1 MIVQS
6 WTSELIISTTYV
18 FLCSR
23 SHLSTPS
30 QQWTAARSV
39 LLGSLDGTMARVFVG
54 DLSYDTTDNQLRAQY
69 EEYGV
74 VVDAQVQLLAARC
87 CKNKN

>member
-1 MIVQS
+1 
-6 WTSELIISTTYV
+6 
-18 FLCSR
+18 
-23 SHLSTPS
+23 
-30 QQWTAARSV
+30 